1 MNRQVDAWI
10 DALDEDRKKIAEEL
24 REIILEHIYG
34 VEERFSFKLPFY
46 HYYGMFCYINKV
58 KKGIELCFCRGKD
71 LLIAYPELELK
82 NRSMIAGIT
91 FSGIQPF
98 NKQEITQLISGA
110 AAWNKEARQSK
121 KGFLTK
127 KK

>member
-1 MNRQVDAWI
+1 MNRQVNAWI

-24 REIILEHIYG
+24 RDIILEHIYG
-34 VEERFSFKLPFY
+34 VEERCSFKLPFY

-58 KKGIELCFCRGKD
+58 KEGIELCFCRGKD

-91 FSGIQPF
+91 FSSLQPL